1 MKKLYFI
8 LSIAILMSGFQAMG
22 QQRCATVPYQKN
34 LNPNNSEIEIQFE
47 NWIST
52 QQVAPKIKSFGTE
65 GTTAAT
71 YVIPVVFHIIHNG
84 EPIGTG
90 TNLSEAQVLSQVDVL
105 NKDFQRLNNDAGQTP
120 PEFMSVAS
128 SLDIEFVLAKQDPE
142 GLATTGIRRV
152 QGTQS
157 EWTLAENSI
166 FKALSYWPSENYLNI
181 WVINFN
187 DPSNFIG
194 YAQFPESPLSG
205 LEGSSSDPLTDGIV
219 LHFDVVGS
227 VDDQDIPG
235 GIIFQ
240 LDPQFDKGRT
250 ATHEVGHF
258 FGLRHIWG
266 DVSSCNGSDFV
277 DDTPPQA
284 TETTGCPSHPQVSC
298 STNKMFQNYLD
309 FTNDACM
316 NIFTAGQV
324 ARMEIIL
331 QNSPRR
337 ESLTTSPGSQDPV
350 PVPNDLGLREILSPG
365 TTTCGGTVIPQ
376 VEVRNFGT
384 NTITSAQIEF
394 KVNGIS
400 QEIKN
405 FGLSLNVL
413 DITTLSFNPINLTSP
428 SNTTVSFE
436 IIQTNGTTDGKTS
449 DNLLSH
455 TATVSVTTTVPFFEF
470 FDEFPLEW
478 AIQNPDGRETW
489 VNVAANNG
497 SPGNRSMFINFFDY
511 EEKGVLDRLLSPVI
525 NLDGAE
531 AALLQFD
538 RAYAKFPGS
547 SFNDGLR
554 VIVVTDCNSDL
565 SSGIEIFNKSG
576 AELATAD
583 DTFNPFSPN
592 EASQWETESISLSQF
607 ISSGNIQVVFI
618 GQNSNGNNLYLDN
631 VFILTG
637 DITDLAL
644 KELLSPSP
652 VVNKTNLNPEIR
664 IKNEGS
670 VPITSLKIETA
681 VNGQSLPVKSLT
693 SLNLLTGEELIV
705 PLDPIVLNQG
715 ANQLQITLT
724 EPNGNADE
732 APSNNTITRTVIV
745 NDFSEAIPARQNFN
759 ISFQDSWTIVS
770 QGSQLNWEIT
780 TTNKG
785 SSLVYRAFTNTAKGD
800 EAWLVSPVL
809 DFSKSIKAS
818 LFFDVSYAVSFK
830 GTERL
835 RILSSIDGGNTFIDT
850 EFDQTGNQFSSGSS
864 TEAWIPADD
873 QDWQHEFIN
882 LNDLAGEQN
891 ARLAFVVTNDNGNNL
906 YLDDIELF
914 NDDNPAPPQASAQY
928 NVYMTSSTEVKITF
942 NLPEKETSRIQI
954 YNTMGQVVLD
964 NLLPDNL
971 NQTYTFDMV
980 NQRAGIYIVRIQAAN
995 KIEATKVFISR

>member
-1 MKKLYFI
+1 
-8 LSIAILMSGFQAMG
+8 MG

-52 QQVAPKIKSFGTE
+52 QKVAPKTKSFRTE

-90 TNLSEAQVLSQVDVL
+90 TNISDAQIISQINVL
-105 NKDFQRLNNDAGQTP
+105 NKDFQRLNSDAGQTP
-120 PEFMSVAS
+120 PEFLSVAA

-142 GLATTGIRRV
+142 GLATTGIQRV

-157 EWTLAENSI
+157 EWTLADNAT

-181 WVINFN
+181 WIINFN

-194 YAQFPESPLSG
+194 YAQFPESPLPG
-205 LEGSSSDPLTDGIV
+205 LEDSSSDPLTDGVV
-219 LHFDVVGS
+219 LNYRDVGS
-227 VDDQDIPG
+227 IDDGPFD
-235 GIIFQ
+235 
-240 LDPQFDKGRT
+240 LDPQFNKGRT
-250 ATHEVGHF
+250 ATHEIGHF

-266 DVSSCNGSDFV
+266 DVSSCSGTDYVN
-277 DDTPPQA
+277 DTPPQS
-284 TETTGCPSHPQVSC
+284 TETNGCPGHPQSSC
-298 STNKMFQNYLD
+298 SANKMFQNYLD
-309 FTNDACM
+309 YTNDACM

-337 ESLTTSPGSQDPV
+337 ASLTTSPGSQDPM
-350 PVPNDLGLREILSPG
+350 PVANDLGLREILSPG
-365 TTTCGGTVIPQ
+365 TTTCGGIIIPQ
-376 VEVRNFGT
+376 VEVRNYGT
-384 NTITSAQIEF
+384 NTITSARIEF

-405 FGLSLNVL
+405 FTLNLNTL
-413 DITTLSFNPINLTSP
+413 DIATVSFNPINLSSP
-428 SNTTVSFE
+428 SSTTVTYE
-436 IIQTNGTTDGKTS
+436 IIQTNGVADGKAS

-455 TATVSVTTTVPFFEF
+455 VAVVPVIAAVPYFEF
-470 FDEFPLEW
+470 FSEPPAGW
-478 AIQNPDGRETW
+478 TIQNPDNRRTW
-489 VNVAANNG
+489 ENVTANNG
-497 SPGNRSMFINFFDY
+497 SPGNRSMYINFYDY
-511 EEKGVLDRLLSPVI
+511 EEKGVLDRLLTPVL
-525 NLDGAE
+525 NLDAAE
-531 AALLQFD
+531 AALLRFD

-547 SFNDGLR
+547 SFDDGLR
-554 VIVVTDCNSDL
+554 IIVVSDCNSDL
-565 SSGIEIFNKSG
+565 STGIEIFNKSG
-576 AELATAD
+576 AALATAD
-583 DTFNPFSPN
+583 DTFNSFVPN
-592 EASQWETESISLSQF
+592 GASQWATESISLNQF
-607 ISSGNIQVVFI
+607 IGSGNIQIVFI

-631 VFILTG
+631 VFVLTG
-637 DITDLAL
+637 DLTDLAL
-644 KELLSPSP
+644 KDILSPSP
-652 VVNKTNLNPEIR
+652 VVDKANINPGIR

-670 VPITSLKIETA
+670 VPITSLKIETN
-681 VNGQSLPVKSLT
+681 VNGQNLPLKSLT
-693 SLNLLTGEELIV
+693 SLSLLTGEELIV
-705 PLDPIVLNQG
+705 SLDPIILNQG
-715 ANQLQITLT
+715 TNQLRITLT
-724 EPNGNADE
+724 EPNGVADE
-732 APSNNTITRTVIV
+732 APSNNTITRNVVV
-745 NDFSEAIPARQNFN
+745 NSFIETIPARQNFN
-759 ISFQDSWTIVS
+759 ISFQDSWTIIS

-785 SSLVYRAFTNTAKGD
+785 SSLVYRAFTNIVKGD
-800 EAWLVSPVL
+800 QAWLVSPVL
-809 DFSKSIKAS
+809 DFSKSTKAS

-835 RILSSIDGGNTFIDT
+835 QIFSSTDGGSIFT
-850 EFDQTGNQFSSGSS
+850 ETQFDQTGNQFSSGSS
-864 TEAWIPADD
+864 TTAWAPTVD
-873 QDWQHEFIN
+873 QHWQRQFIN
-882 LNDLAGEQN
+882 LNDLVGEQN
-891 ARLAFVVTNDNGNNL
+891 VRLAFVVTNDNGNNI

-914 NDDNPAPPQASAQY
+914 NDDNPIPPQAESEY
-928 NVYMTSSTEVKITF
+928 SVYTTSSTEIKVTF

-980 NQRAGIYIVRIQAAN
+980 NLRAGIYIVRIQAAN

>member
-1 MKKLYFI
+1 
-8 LSIAILMSGFQAMG
+8 MG

-52 QQVAPKIKSFGTE
+52 QKVAPKTKSFRTE

-90 TNLSEAQVLSQVDVL
+90 TNISDAQIISQINVL
-105 NKDFQRLNNDAGQTP
+105 NKDFQRLNSDAGQTP
-120 PEFMSVAS
+120 PEFLSVAG

-142 GLATTGIRRV
+142 GLATTGIQRV

-157 EWTLAENSI
+157 EWTLADNAT

-181 WVINFN
+181 WIINFN

-194 YAQFPESPLSG
+194 YAQFPESPLPG
-205 LEGSSSDPLTDGIV
+205 LEDSSSDPLTDGVV
-219 LHFDVVGS
+219 LNYRDVGS
-227 VDDQDIPG
+227 IDDGPFD
-235 GIIFQ
+235 
-240 LDPQFDKGRT
+240 LDPQFNKGRT
-250 ATHEVGHF
+250 ATHEIGHF

-266 DVSSCNGSDFV
+266 DVSSCSGTDYVN
-277 DDTPPQA
+277 DTPPQS
-284 TETTGCPSHPQVSC
+284 TETNGCPGHPQSSC
-298 STNKMFQNYLD
+298 SANKMFQNYLD
-309 FTNDACM
+309 YTNDACM

-337 ESLTTSPGSQDPV
+337 ASLTTSPGSQDPM
-350 PVPNDLGLREILSPG
+350 PVANDLGLREILSPG
-365 TTTCGGTVIPQ
+365 TTTCGGIIIPQ
-376 VEVRNFGT
+376 VEVRNYGT
-384 NTITSAQIEF
+384 NTITSARIEF

-405 FGLSLNVL
+405 FTLNLNTL
-413 DITTLSFNPINLTSP
+413 DIATVSFNPINLSSP
-428 SNTTVSFE
+428 SSTTVTYE
-436 IIQTNGTTDGKTS
+436 IIQTNGVADGKAS

-455 TATVSVTTTVPFFEF
+455 VAVVPVIAAVPYFEF
-470 FDEFPLEW
+470 FSEPPAGW
-478 AIQNPDGRETW
+478 TIQNPDNRRTW
-489 VNVAANNG
+489 ENVTANNG
-497 SPGNRSMFINFFDY
+497 SPGNRSMYINFYDY
-511 EEKGVLDRLLSPVI
+511 EEKGVLDRLLTPVL
-525 NLDGAE
+525 NLDAAE
-531 AALLQFD
+531 AALLRFD

-547 SFNDGLR
+547 SFDDGLR
-554 VIVVTDCNSDL
+554 IIVVSDCNSDL
-565 SSGIEIFNKSG
+565 STGIEIFNKSG
-576 AELATAD
+576 AALATAD
-583 DTFNPFSPN
+583 DTFNSFVPN
-592 EASQWETESISLSQF
+592 GASQWATESISLNQF
-607 ISSGNIQVVFI
+607 IGSGNIQIVFI

-631 VFILTG
+631 VFVLTG
-637 DITDLAL
+637 DLTDLVL
-644 KELLSPSP
+644 KDILSPSP
-652 VVNKTNLNPEIR
+652 VVDKTNINPGIR

-670 VPITSLKIETA
+670 VLITSLKIETN
-681 VNGQSLPVKSLT
+681 VNGQNLPLKSLT
-693 SLNLLTGEELIV
+693 SLSLLTGEELIV
-705 PLDPIVLNQG
+705 SLDPIILNQG
-715 ANQLQITLT
+715 TNQLRITLT
-724 EPNGNADE
+724 EPNGVADE
-732 APSNNTITRTVIV
+732 APSNNTIIRNVVV
-745 NDFSEAIPARQNFN
+745 NNFIETIPARQNFN
-759 ISFQDSWTIVS
+759 ISFQDSWTIIS

-785 SSLVYRAFTNTAKGD
+785 SSLVYRAFTNIVKGD
-800 EAWLVSPVL
+800 QAWLVSPVL
-809 DFSKSIKAS
+809 DFSKSTKAS

-835 RILSSIDGGNTFIDT
+835 QIFSSTDGGSIFT
-850 EFDQTGNQFSSGSS
+850 ETQFDQTGNQFSSGSS
-864 TEAWIPADD
+864 TTAWAPTVD
-873 QDWQHEFIN
+873 QHWQRQFIN
-882 LNDLAGEQN
+882 LNDLVGEQN
-891 ARLAFVVTNDNGNNL
+891 VRLAFVVTNDNGNNI

-914 NDDNPAPPQASAQY
+914 NDDNPIPPQAESEY
-928 NVYMTSSTEVKITF
+928 SVYTTSSTEIKVTF

-980 NQRAGIYIVRIQAAN
+980 NLRAGIYIVRIQAAN